1 MPLDYIWER
10 TDLGKIGWESF
21 THSACENWPKESWV
35 GSRENPFCLRGE
47 RGRGARDAFHI
58 REEER
63 YVDEHGRDFD
73 PKVSPP
79 SWWLGNPTRFCLI
92 SRNRINLCH
101 RVFDPEG
108 VISSSVRV
116 FLSFQKE
123 ISGECTF
130 RSRNLSSSVRGSL
143 TEKESVGGFGIWSW
157 SGGCRPLQINALS
170 KRFYLLQPLSLSLSQ
185 SIVSVVDELFFC
197 VRNYIQFRSPSL
209 FPKLSFLLLMNYF
222 SVYEIIF
229 SFVTLYIYIILHA
242 GVSKI
247 SLNRVDENSFLDN
260 SAINKYS
267 SISFENFSY
276 TILHSVNHR

>member
-185 SIVSVVDELFFC
+185 SIVSVVNELFFC
-197 VRNYIQFRSPSL
+197 VRNYIQLR
-209 FPKLSFLLLMNYF
+209 YF
-222 SVYEIIF
+222 
-229 SFVTLYIYIILHA
+229 IYIILLHA

-276 TILHSVNHR
+276 TILHLVNHR